1 MCIWLMREE
10 IIITLCNDKS
20 SINLLI
26 VNKLDSISCPLL
38 YCITK
43 CNVRNLFSGNDNLAV
58 IITVEDSVV
67 V

>member
-1 MCIWLMREE
+1 MCIWSMREK
-10 IIITLCNDKS
+10 IIITLCNDRS
-20 SINLLI
+20 SIDLLI

-43 CNVRNLFSGNDNLAV
+43 LNVRNLFSGKDNLAV

>member
-10 IIITLCNDKS
+10 IIITLCNNRSNID
-20 SINLLI
+20 LLV

-43 CNVRNLFSGNDNLAV
+43 CNVRNLFSGSDNLTV

>member
-1 MCIWLMREE
+1 MCIWLMREK
-10 IIITLCNDKS
+10 IIITLFNDRS
-20 SINLLI
+20 SIDLLI
-26 VNKLDSISCPLL
+26 VNKFDSISCPLL

-43 CNVRNLFSGNDNLAV
+43 LNVRNLFSGRDNLAL

>member
-1 MCIWLMREE
+1 MCIWLMREKTM
-10 IIITLCNDKS
+10 IKLCNDRS
-20 SINLLI
+20 STDLLI
-26 VNKLDSISCPLL
+26 VNKLDSISSPLL

-43 CNVRNLFSGNDNLAV
+43 LNVINLFSGRDNLAV

>member
-1 MCIWLMREE
+1 MREK
-10 IIITLCNDKS
+10 ITITLCDDRS
-20 SINLLI
+20 SIDLLI

-43 CNVRNLFSGNDNLAV
+43 LNVRNLFSGRDNLAL